1 MAKKSMY
8 ETLDIETRLPEI
20 EQMARDGYRDEDI
33 AKRLGVSRQTI
44 HAWKGKY
51 EEFFE
56 ALRKGKEVVDAEI
69 ENKLLDN
76 ARGYTFWE
84 ETQELVIKKD
94 IYGKPVLNE
103 FGVVVQELQTVKRV
117 KKHIKG
123 DTVAQIFWL
132 KNRMPNE
139 WRDKNHIEHSGGVG
153 VNGLDYMSD
162 EDLEKALKEF
172 KTIE

>member
-1 MAKKSMY
+1 MAKKSKW
-8 ETLDIETRLPEI
+8 EELDIETRLPEI

-33 AKRLGVSRQTI
+33 CKTLGVSRQTFYI
-44 HAWKGKY
+44 WKQKY
-51 EEFFE
+51 EDFAE
-56 ALRKGKEVVDAEI
+56 ALRKGKAVVDAEI

-84 ETQELVIKKD
+84 ETQELVKEMNKET
-94 IYGKPVLNE
+94 GRVEEVLK
-103 FGVVVQELQTVKRV
+103 TVKRV

-139 WRDKNHIEHSGGVG
+139 WRDKNHLQLSGGVG
-153 VNGLDYMSD
+153 VNGLDYLSD
-162 EDLEKALKEF
+162 DDLENAIKEF
-172 KTIE
+172 KTIDK

>member
-1 MAKKSMY
+1 MAKY
-8 ETLDIETRLPEI
+8 DDLDIETRLPEI

-33 AKRLGVSRQTI
+33 AKKLGVSRQTI

-51 EEFFE
+51 EDFAE

-84 ETQELVIKKD
+84 ETQELVKERNEQTGRIEE
-94 IYGKPVLNE
+94 VLK
-103 FGVVVQELQTVKRV
+103 TVKRV

-123 DTVAQIFWL
+123 DTTAQIFWL
-132 KNRMPNE
+132 KNRKPDA
-139 WRDKNHIEHSGGVG
+139 WRDKNHIEHSGGIG
-153 VNGLDYMSD
+153 VNGLDYMTD